1 MEKLTL
7 NVEGMT
13 CSHCEARVTKALS
26 EVNGVKSA
34 VVSLDEGT
42 ATVEFEKG
50 QVTEDALIDA
60 VEEAGYEVA
69 EFKSEKGDSVQNP
82 PFLCSMKKR
91 YQNEWKTGKINELN
105 KMCYY

>member
-1 MEKLTL
+1 
-7 NVEGMT
+7 MT

-42 ATVEFEKG
+42 ATVEFEQG

-69 EFKSEKGDSVQNP
+69 
-82 PFLCSMKKR
+82 
-91 YQNEWKTGKINELN
+91 
-105 KMCYY
+105 

>member
-13 CSHCEARVTKALS
+13 CSHCEAPGTKALS

-69 EFKSEKGDSVQNP
+69 
-82 PFLCSMKKR
+82 
-91 YQNEWKTGKINELN
+91 
-105 KMCYY
+105 

>member
-13 CSHCEARVTKALS
+13 CEHCEARVTKALS
-26 EVNGVKSA
+26 EVSGVKNT

-50 QVTEDALIDA
+50 EVTEDALIDA

-69 EFKSEKGDSVQNP
+69 
-82 PFLCSMKKR
+82 
-91 YQNEWKTGKINELN
+91 
-105 KMCYY
+105 

>member
-50 QVTEDALIDA
+50 QVTEDA
-60 VEEAGYEVA
+60 
-69 EFKSEKGDSVQNP
+69 
-82 PFLCSMKKR
+82 
-91 YQNEWKTGKINELN
+91 
-105 KMCYY
+105 

>member
-13 CSHCEARVTKALS
+13 CSHCEVRVTKALS

-69 EFKSEKGDSVQNP
+69 
-82 PFLCSMKKR
+82 
-91 YQNEWKTGKINELN
+91 
-105 KMCYY
+105 

>member
-13 CSHCEARVTKALS
+13 CEHCEARVTKALS
-26 EVNGVKSA
+26 GVSGVKNA

-50 QVTEDALIDA
+50 EVTEDALIDA

-69 EFKSEKGDSVQNP
+69 
-82 PFLCSMKKR
+82 
-91 YQNEWKTGKINELN
+91 
-105 KMCYY
+105 

>member
-13 CSHCEARVTKALS
+13 CSYCEARVTKALS

-69 EFKSEKGDSVQNP
+69 
-82 PFLCSMKKR
+82 
-91 YQNEWKTGKINELN
+91 
-105 KMCYY
+105 

>member
-13 CSHCEARVTKALS
+13 CSHCKARVTKALS
-26 EVNGVKSA
+26 EVSGVKSA

-42 ATVEFEKG
+42 ATVEFEQG

-69 EFKSEKGDSVQNP
+69 
-82 PFLCSMKKR
+82 
-91 YQNEWKTGKINELN
+91 
-105 KMCYY
+105 

>member
-42 ATVEFEKG
+42 AIVEFEKG

-69 EFKSEKGDSVQNP
+69 
-82 PFLCSMKKR
+82 
-91 YQNEWKTGKINELN
+91 
-105 KMCYY
+105 